1 MKNLKIVGISA
12 LVVLG
17 LVGCSEEVAEK
28 EVKQVETTDQT
39 EKTTETKK
47 APVKESKAPE
57 ALDIQIVDNE
67 SVKATLKTIEFVED
81 PAYDEEKYEITY
93 EVENKTD
100 KVILVQSRNVSAD
113 GMMVDEAMIMMS
125 NEIAPGKKA
134 KCVLE
139 IMDWEGGP
147 VPAMNENFEMIL
159 YVADNDSY
167 EDIGEYKVNV
177 DLK

>member
-1 MKNLKIVGISA
+1 MKKTLLVLSTAAVLA
-12 LVVLG
+12 LM
-17 LVGCSEEVAEK
+17 GCSEEVAEK

-39 EKTTETKK
+39 EKTTETKEVP
-47 APVKESKAPE
+47 AKESKAPE

-113 GMMVDEAMIMMS
+113 GMMVDESMLTMS